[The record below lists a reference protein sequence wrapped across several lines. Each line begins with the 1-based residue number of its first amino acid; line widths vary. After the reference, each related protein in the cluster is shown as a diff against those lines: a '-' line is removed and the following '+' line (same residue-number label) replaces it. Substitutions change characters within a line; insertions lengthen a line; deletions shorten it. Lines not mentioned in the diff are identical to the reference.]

1 MNSSTP
7 TLKTIAQNLGL
18 SIGTVQRA
26 LHDKGGYS
34 EQTKDLVLKEAARVG
49 YIANTAASALRRSP
63 ITLGV
68 LLPKPVERN
77 RYFFHYLWQGIERA
91 KEDLSIYQINLVRCY
106 AEPGTDAFVHALEF
120 LLSRKEEPIEGLITV
135 SRRDARTDALMQEFS
150 RRQIPVFIINS
161 IDAPDPSMPL
171 RYAIN
176 ANHRIGALAA
186 DVFSAVHRNSKG
198 SMLLL
203 GGDRNNRIQ
212 TERSID
218 FSSRIA
224 RSCPGLNVLETHFY
238 HDLPR
243 LRDFIVDYL
252 SKFEDA
258 VGIYACSSRETLTM
272 CEAIRTCQ
280 RSCTLTSIGTDTFPE
295 LLEYFEDGTL
305 TASICQ
311 YPTKHTYT
319 AVHMLIAHITKTPQS
334 HTAENFPI
342 AAVFRSNAS
351 IFCSPQGMI

>member
-1 MNSSTP
+1 MKSTTP

-34 EQTKDLVLKEAARVG
+34 KETKEMILKEAERIG

-91 KEDLSIYQINLVRCY
+91 CEDLSIYQINLARCY
-106 AEPGTDAFVHALEF
+106 AEPGTDAFVQALEF
-120 LLSRKEEPIEGLITV
+120 LLNRKENPIEGLITV
-135 SRRDARTDALMQEFS
+135 IRRDDRTDKYLQEFS
-150 RRQIPVFIINS
+150 KRGIPVFVINS
-161 IDAPDPSMPL
+161 IYKPDPSVPL
-171 RYAIN
+171 RYVIN
-176 ANHRIGALAA
+176 ANHQIGALAA
-186 DVFSAVHRNSKG
+186 DVFSCVHKKSNG
-198 SMLLL
+198 NVLLL

-212 TERSID
+212 TERSFD

-224 RSCPGLNVLETHFY
+224 ASCPGLNILETHFY

-243 LRDFIVDYL
+243 LKSFIIDYL
-252 SKFEDA
+252 SKFDNT
-258 VGIYACSSRETLTM
+258 VGIYAVSSRETLTM
-272 CEAIRTCQ
+272 CQAISECNY
-280 RSCTLTSIGTDTFPE
+280 SAALTIVGTDTFPE
-295 LLEYFEDGTL
+295 LLPYFENGTL

-311 YPTKHTYT
+311 YPTKQTYT
-319 AVHMLIAHITKTPQS
+319 AVHMLVAHITKTPPK
-334 HTAENFPI
+334 HTADNFPI
-342 AAVFRSNAS
+342 SAVFKSNAS
-351 IFCSPQGMI
+351 IFCSPQGLI

>member
-1 MNSSTP
+1 MKSSTP

-34 EQTKDLVLKEAARVG
+34 EQTKVLVLREAARVG

-106 AEPGTDAFVHALEF
+106 AEPGTDAFAQALEF
-120 LLSRKEEPIEGLITV
+120 LLNRSENPIEGLITV
-135 SRRDARTDALMQEFS
+135 SRRDARVDKLMQEFA
-150 RRQIPVFIINS
+150 RREIPVFIINS
-161 IDAPDPSMPL
+161 IDAPSPSAPL

-186 DVFSAVHRNSKG
+186 DVFSCVHKDSKG

-224 RSCPGLNVLETHFY
+224 ASCPGLNVLETHFY

-243 LRDFIVDYL
+243 LKDFIIDYL
-252 SKFEDA
+252 HKFDDA
-258 VGIYACSSRETLTM
+258 VGIYAVSSRETLTM
-272 CEAIRTCQ
+272 CQAISECRHAAA
-280 RSCTLTSIGTDTFPE
+280 LTSIGTDTFPE
-295 LLEYFEDGTL
+295 LLPYFENGTL

-311 YPTKHTYT
+311 YPTKQSYT
-319 AVHMLIAHITKTPQS
+319 AVHMLIAHITKTPQT

-351 IFCSPQGMI
+351 IFCSPQGLI